1 MHRLTNTTF
10 INCQARQGGGIYI
23 EGYQMIQ
30 SFENLTFIGVQ
41 ASEGAAI
48 WMKNPNSTSFY
59 FKNVLII
66 NSSST
71 YSMITIDTAT
81 LNMSNMSMS
90 NCVGRSFIITQA
102 LVFLQKILVQNQSC
116 PNKDFQGCFAFITQG
131 CSLLFQDIL
140 IQNIV
145 SQFIEDV
152 FSIATSQVCIKN
164 ASIQNYTGKSY
175 TAFITA
181 TDSTILV
188 NVSSINDLQN
198 GMIQAQK
205 STFQLINSKFS
216 NITCNS
222 NYGIIYL
229 LDSLQFSL
237 NNSNFSY
244 IQGNIGGCLT
254 LVNGM
259 ANQKHEINNVIAKNC
274 ASLQGAVLFVSGQN
288 VNISN
293 STFTN
298 NKAMESG
305 GCVYF
310 DCLTTKM
317 DQFLISST
325 RFTQNYA
332 KQGGAF
338 HSTKCIP
345 KYDKDTVFIGNTAV
359 YGKDFS
365 AFPIKLTLEINDTLL
380 NCNINPNSCYIKQGI
395 TSGQLIP
402 ALVISILD
410 YYNQKM
416 TLLDG
421 LGFLNLDNSE
431 PSYYHPL
438 NANYSVRL
446 DATFKGVGTQKLQ
459 NGSFNF
465 TEANILSQPP
475 SLALLKVKTDL
486 ISTFSEDLL
495 DVDSYFDKKDKTTE
509 EYYFIFPVNIRNC
522 ISGEIYLENSTQCL
536 PCSKFTYSF
545 FPTDKMC
552 KKCPRTASCD
562 GMTQFSV
569 NPGYW
574 RPSLTSDNVY
584 ECNILADAC
593 LGGID
598 SECLHGYTG
607 IVCGSCTYDDNEKFF
622 KKGTYF
628 CEPCLNVWIYIL
640 TAVILILGLFCL
652 LFFLISTK
660 GSEMQNYVLM
670 KILMSHIQTIS
681 FISNVKIN
689 FPSFFQKFT
698 MAQAPASNFDSVVF
712 TVECFK
718 DIIGFS
724 NFQTKLF
731 LSFLFPLFVTVFIC
745 LFFTIFGHFRKRSK
759 LVIKENIVNA
769 LVITGCFFQATFINF
784 YIKNL
789 SCETIVNSSYLIDN
803 LNQECWDDSF
813 TLNAIFIIF
822 PCLIFWMVI
831 FPMMFLIY
839 MILNRKNLDSEKIR
853 YITRFFQSGY
863 RSKVF
868 FWEFVRISRQSLII
882 LVSTFVRN
890 DPNSS
895 VYILFF
901 LLFFYLILQ
910 VIVMPF
916 HDSPD
921 FRFNLLE
928 ITSLI
933 ACSTCYYSAIFY
945 LRVFKEASRAWLLV
959 LVILSNAAFF
969 LFWVKTYL
977 NYAKKKLTIMLRSG
991 ASVLKNFSRNSL
1003 RRVTSSEVSVK
1014 LKTMQSKKQLEIK
1027 NYIHGKQ
1034 PLEF

>member
-1 MHRLTNTTF
+1 
-10 INCQARQGGGIYI
+10 
-23 EGYQMIQ
+23 
-30 SFENLTFIGVQ
+30 
-41 ASEGAAI
+41 
-48 WMKNPNSTSFY
+48 
-59 FKNVLII
+59 
-66 NSSST
+66 
-71 YSMITIDTAT
+71 MITIDTAT
-81 LNMSNMSMS
+81 LNISNVSLL
-90 NCVGRSFIITQA
+90 NCTGRLFIITEG
-102 LVFLQKILVQNQSC
+102 ILSFQLLTVHNQSC
-116 PNKDFQGCFAFITQG
+116 PNKEFQGCFAFITQG
-131 CSLLFQDIL
+131 CFLSFIDVFL
-140 IQNIV
+140 QNIV
-145 SQFIEDV
+145 SQFMEDM
-152 FSIATSQVCIKN
+152 FSISESQVSIHN
-164 ASIQNYTGKSY
+164 ISIQNYSGKSY
-175 TAFITA
+175 SALLTA

-188 NVSSINDLQN
+188 NFSSLSNLQT
-198 GMIQAQK
+198 GVIQAQK
-205 STFQLINSKFS
+205 SILRIMNSIFA
-216 NITCNS
+216 NISCNS
-222 NYGIIYL
+222 NFGIIYL
-229 LDSLQFSL
+229 NFGLQFTLS
-237 NNSNFSY
+237 NSNFSD
-244 IQGNIGGCLT
+244 IQGTQGGCLT
-254 LVNGM
+254 LIGGM
-259 ANQKHEINNVIAKNC
+259 ANQKHELENVMAKNC
-274 ASLQGAVLFVSGQN
+274 SSLKGAVLFVSGQS

-293 STFTN
+293 SIFTN
-298 NKAMESG
+298 NKVTEAG

-317 DQFLISST
+317 DQFIINAT
-325 RFTQNYA
+325 KFIQNTA
-332 KQGGAF
+332 RQGGAY

-345 KYDKDTVFIGNTAV
+345 KYDKDTVFSGNRAV
-359 YGKDFS
+359 YGNDFS

-380 NCNINPNSCYIKQGI
+380 NCNIDPDSCYLKQGI

-402 ALVISILD
+402 ALVISVLD
-410 YYNQKM
+410 YYSQKM

-421 LGFLNLDNSE
+421 LGFLSLDNLES
-431 PSYYHPL
+431 SYYYPNL
-438 NANYSVRL
+438 NVSVRK

-459 NGSFNF
+459 FGSFNF

-475 SLALLKVKTDL
+475 SLSILKVKTDL

-495 DVDSYFDKKDKTTE
+495 DSNSYFDKKNKVTG
-509 EYYFIFPVNIRNC
+509 EYYFIFPVKIRNC
-522 ISGEIYLENSTQCL
+522 IAGEIYLENSTECL

-545 FPTDKMC
+545 FPTDKLC
-552 KKCPRTASCD
+552 KKCPSTATCD

-598 SECLHGYTG
+598 SECLHEYTG

-822 PCLIFWMVI
+822 PCLMFWMVI